1 MPVKKDFIKKMYEK
15 KEHSKP
21 EELPGEGHKSEIE
34 LATGAAGGWR
44 REDVQEYRR
53 GDG

>member
-1 MPVKKDFIKKMYEK
+1 MYEK

-21 EELPGEGHKSEIE
+21 EELPGEGHKSETA
-34 LATGAAGGWR
+34 LAPGAAGGWR